1 MRTRRASGQ
10 GVLVRIA
17 GLNRCYD
24 SRMPA
29 PKYEHEIRDP
39 IHTFIRV
46 SSDERRVIDSR
57 PFQRLR
63 DIHQLALTYM
73 VYPAATHRRFE
84 HCLGVMDL
92 AGRVFDVIVRDDH
105 RHDDTRHF
113 FPPDAKLQ
121 YWRTVVRMGA
131 LCHDLGH
138 MPFSHGAEEL
148 LPAGYHHEQLSVDVI
163 LSPEMQEIWSDIPLK
178 ASDVAKVAVGLKK
191 WPGSASDFSPWDE
204 LMTEIVTGDAFGVDR
219 IDYLLR
225 DSLHAGVAYGRFDH
239 YRLIDTLRILTSSDP
254 DKPGKPVIGIERG
267 GMHAAEGL
275 QLARYFMFEQL
286 YFHRVRRALDLH
298 LKDFLRAFLP
308 GGTYPVDVDA
318 HLRLTDNEILAAM
331 RTAAED
337 SDAPGHDAA
346 RRIMKRAFY
355 RVLYIPSAEDLAEA
369 ADPIAAVYHA
379 ARDRFPGCVEKDVYN
394 PSVKPMDFAVDKDG
408 TIVSS
413 VPESQ
418 ILGQIPTAR
427 FGYVFITPEGLNEG
441 RQWLEENIR
450 GILKPTAKEE

>member
-1 MRTRRASGQ
+1 
-10 GVLVRIA
+10 
-17 GLNRCYD
+17 
-24 SRMPA
+24 MPA

-73 VYPAATHRRFE
+73 VYPGATHRRFE

-92 AGRVFDVIVRDDH
+92 AGRVFDVIVRHDH
-105 RHDDTRHF
+105 RRDEVRQF
-113 FPPDAKLQ
+113 FPPDDKLQ

-148 LPAGYHHEQLSVDVI
+148 LPEGYHHEQLSVDVI
-163 LSPEMQEIWSDIPLK
+163 LSPEMQAIWSEIPLIPK
-178 ASDVAKVAVGLKK
+178 DVAKVAVGVKK
-191 WPGSASDFSPWDE
+191 WPGKKSDFSPWDE

-239 YRLIDTLRILTSSDP
+239 YRLIDTLRVLPSADP
-254 DKPGKPVIGIERG
+254 DKAGKPVIGIERG
-267 GMHAAEGL
+267 GLHAAEGL

-286 YFHRVRRALDLH
+286 YFHKVRRALDIH
-298 LKDFLRAFLP
+298 LKAFLRAFLP
-308 GGTYPVDVDA
+308 NGTYPIDVDA
-318 HLRLTDNEILAAM
+318 HLKLTDDEVLSAM
-331 RTAAED
+331 RVAAED
-337 SDAPGHDAA
+337 PEVPGHDPA
-346 RRIMKRAFY
+346 RRIMKDRSFY
-355 RVLYIPSAEDLAEA
+355 RVLYVPSAEDLSRA
-369 ADPIAAVYHA
+369 ADPIGAVYQA
-379 ARDRFPGCVEKDVYN
+379 ARERFPGSVARDVHN
-394 PSVKPMDFAVDKDG
+394 ATAKPMDFAVDKDD

-413 VPESQ
+413 VAESQ

-427 FGYVFITPEGLNEG
+427 FGYVFIIPEKLDEG
-441 RQWLEENIR
+441 RRWLQQNIR
-450 GILKPTAKEE
+450 GILETPSRRTNDPE

>member
-1 MRTRRASGQ
+1 
-10 GVLVRIA
+10 
-17 GLNRCYD
+17 
-24 SRMPA
+24 MPP

-73 VYPAATHRRFE
+73 VYPGATHRRFE

-92 AGRVFDVIVRDDH
+92 AGRVFDVIVRHAH
-105 RHDDTRHF
+105 RRDEVRQF
-113 FPPDAKLQ
+113 FPPDEKLL

-148 LPAGYHHEQLSVDVI
+148 LPKGYHHEQLSVDVI
-163 LSPEMQEIWSDIPLK
+163 LSSEMQKIWSEIPLIAK
-178 ASDVAKVAVGLKK
+178 DVAKVAVGVKK
-191 WPGSASDFSPWDE
+191 WPGPESDFSPWDE

-239 YRLIDTLRILTSSDP
+239 YRLIDTLRVLPSADP

-267 GMHAAEGL
+267 GLHAAEGL
-275 QLARYFMFEQL
+275 QLGRYFMFEQL
-286 YFHRVRRALDLH
+286 YFHKVRRALDVH
-298 LKDFLRAFLP
+298 LKEFLRAFLP
-308 GGTYPVDVDA
+308 DGTYPVDVDA
-318 HLRLTDNEILAAM
+318 HLRLTDNEVLSAM
-331 RTAAED
+331 RAAAED
-337 SDAPGHDAA
+337 PAAPGHDPA
-346 RRIMKRAFY
+346 RRIMKDRTFY
-355 RVLYIPSAEDLAEA
+355 RVLYVPSADDLTKA
-369 ADPIAAVYHA
+369 ADPIGAVYRVA
-379 ARDRFPGCVEKDVYN
+379 ADRFPGCVARDVYS
-394 PSVKPMDFAVDKDG
+394 PEAKPMDFAVDKDG

-413 VPESQ
+413 VAESQ

-427 FGYVFITPEGLNEG
+427 FEYVFITPEKLDEG
-441 RQWLEENIR
+441 RRWLRENIR
-450 GILKPTAKEE
+450 GILESDVEEDQ